1 MIDNTYWKDL
11 LRKKSN
17 KNRIPCLIICN
28 RKLPMMSKF
37 IAKYWRVLQVNLE
50 LRETSQNN
58 HLWHLKETKTCKKLK
73 ETIGSKMGKFL
84 KPIWK
89 TEKGDLS
96 LATQVNHHCIAQR
109 LLTLVHSR
117 NTKDSKTVFH
127 NSNSKAYSSFTLW
140 NAHYEKSNMLE
151 KLKKLSKI
159 YHCQFAF

>member
-1 MIDNTYWKDL
+1 
-11 LRKKSN
+11 
-17 KNRIPCLIICN
+17 
-28 RKLPMMSKF
+28 
-37 IAKYWRVLQVNLE
+37 
-50 LRETSQNN
+50 
-58 HLWHLKETKTCKKLK
+58 
-73 ETIGSKMGKFL
+73 MGKFL

-96 LATQVNHHCIAQR
+96 LATQVNHHYIAQR